1 MKEKMVKLAYL
12 MGILGVSMFLLS
24 FFMNVVSSEKIC
36 LWVATIGVGS
46 LLPVVKRRGVGVKV
60 LYASIM
66 FWIMSRLMLVYDNE
80 IASNIFSGAASIFLI
95 CLIVK
100 AIMYFNKYC
109 KQDVDA
115 HLDDD
120 DY

>member
-109 KQDVDA
+109 RQDVDA

-120 DY
+120 Y